1 MNWMINRKMA
11 TGAFAATVAAC
22 GFVDAREPYAN
33 NFSERTSETIP
44 SDRWCKQQTSLI
56 PSDTILAHGFI
67 LIM

>member
-1 MNWMINRKMA
+1 MNWMINRKMV
-11 TGAFAATVAAC
+11 TGAFAAMVAAC
-22 GFVDAREPYAN
+22 GFVDAKVPYVN
-33 NFSERTSETIP
+33 NFAGRTSETIP